1 MGSNYMSSMSNRFTR
16 LEKIC
21 VFLIAM
27 GKERAR
33 EILADMDVDTIQKIN
48 ITMTSLGAVT
58 ALEKA
63 AVMIEFGDFFYKGIP
78 LSSKLKS
85 AEDTTLKKGEFVDL
99 TSQEKLSGNSA
110 FTEIENDLS
119 DGDNV
124 FDEEKVVSKALESFK
139 LYAPK
144 INWSNAGYD
153 FGEGYQGLD
162 DKDR

>member
-1 MGSNYMSSMSNRFTR
+1 MSSTSGRFTR

-33 EILADMDVDTIQKIN
+33 EILAEMDVDTIQKIN

-63 AVMIEFGDFFYKGIP
+63 SVMIEFGDFFYKDIP
-78 LSSKLKS
+78 LSSKLENT
-85 AEDTTLKKGEFVDL
+85 EDAALKKGEFVNL
-99 TSQEKLSGNSA
+99 TSQDKPSGTSVSIEVNNNLSGGQ
-110 FTEIENDLS
+110 T
-119 DGDNV
+119 V
-124 FDEEKVVSKALESFK
+124 PDEEKIISKALDSFK

-144 INWSNAGYD
+144 INWRNAGYD